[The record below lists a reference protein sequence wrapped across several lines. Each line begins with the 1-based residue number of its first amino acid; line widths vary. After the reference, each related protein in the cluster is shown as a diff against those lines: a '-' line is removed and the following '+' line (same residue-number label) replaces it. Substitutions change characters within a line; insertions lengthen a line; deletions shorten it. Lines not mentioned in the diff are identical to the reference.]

1 MLSIDRRV
9 CAPKGRWRCRCY
21 QRVRRGFFI
30 DRAMCIDCRRKSRP
44 SRAGK
49 RARLASVGV
58 RAVRRRQQ
66 SKQLE
71 SQAKPIGL
79 AALKHLSRRN
89 QRSGKLKVHFN
100 EAIVDAAAA
109 KMRTRSL
116 RKQPSKL
123 AAHKAPSVVV
133 ATESLAKASPSRS
146 KAPRSRRLFEKRS
159 RTAVARRVLT
169 RNREAAMPTRV
180 LIESS
185 PQLRGR
191 PRSDEKMESLP
202 AANQD
207 EKENSPDIATA
218 VVLHLPVTTCAPEA
232 AVSIFYPQED
242 LTDGQDVAETESF
255 LLCEEVMSTKQTFL
269 TQVYQPQVEPACSPY
284 VQPKEEPELEVFDPF
299 YFIKHLPPL
308 TPQMQRECPALPLK
322 TRSSPAFSLVLD
334 LVSTYLWTDL
344 FSNLK
349 WIFLTGWDFGALQ
362 FRRAWGCCL

>member
-334 LVSTYLWTDL
+334 LVSTYL
-344 FSNLK
+344 
-349 WIFLTGWDFGALQ
+349 
-362 FRRAWGCCL
+362 